1 MRPKIAIRALLK
13 LTHLPLTQGAHMLI
27 SALTALFGALLTW
40 GLSQG
45 TITLEGPPVLLYCA
59 LIAFG
64 VQWLAFIPAYLK
76 QTERFYDL
84 TGSLTYISCA
94 LLILSQVG
102 LSEPRAL
109 LLSALVMIW
118 ALRLGLFLFRRV
130 HQDGGDGRFD
140 TLKPRFGAFLT
151 AWTVQGLWVL
161 LTSSAAWVGALTI
174 APQPL
179 GSVERFGG
187 LIWLMGFFIEVIA
200 DQQKRSWRAHKSV
213 DERFISSGLW
223 RYSRHP
229 NYFGEVTLWVGVA
242 LIALPVMSGWGYL
255 GLLSPVF
262 VYVLLTRISGIP
274 MLEARAQERW
284 GDDPPYQAYLQQT
297 SRLCLWWPKR

>member
-1 MRPKIAIRALLK
+1 
-13 LTHLPLTQGAHMLI
+13 MLI
-27 SALTALFGALLTW
+27 SALTTLFGALLTW

-45 TITLEGPPVLLYCA
+45 TLTLEGTPVLLYCA

-64 VQWLAFIPAYLK
+64 VQWVAFIPAYLK

-161 LTSSAAWVGALTI
+161 LTSSAAWVGALTTT
-174 APQPL
+174 PQPL
-179 GSVERFGG
+179 GWVELLGG
-187 LIWLMGFFIEVIA
+187 LVWLTGFSIEVIA
-200 DQQKRSWRAHKSV
+200 DQQKRSWRAHKREG
-213 DERFISSGLW
+213 ERFICSGLW

-229 NYFGEVTLWVGVA
+229 NYFGEITLWVGVA

-262 VYVLLTRISGIP
+262 VYVLLTRISGVP
-274 MLEARAQERW
+274 LLEARAQERW
-284 GDDPPYQAYLQQT
+284 GSDPRYQAYLQQT